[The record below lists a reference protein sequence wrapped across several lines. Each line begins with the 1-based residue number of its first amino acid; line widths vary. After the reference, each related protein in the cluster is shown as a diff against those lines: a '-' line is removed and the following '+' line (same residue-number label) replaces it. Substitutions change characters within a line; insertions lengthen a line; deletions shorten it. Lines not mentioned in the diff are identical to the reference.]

1 LTSVA
6 VRDRCVRLQDREAS
20 RTATRSTELR
30 MGGTWWPASRTVRDG
45 RTTRGG
51 VVAGRRAG
59 GMLLLG
65 VRRGRTAPPA
75 CACVPR
81 GHGPRRAAITFDR
94 LLRAAAAAPWPTR
107 PSSLF
112 LFVLTALH
120 CTDAHAS
127 TRIRVTTTSARS
139 DAAAAG
145 VDPSGSSFI
154 HLSLD
159 GCQIGEIYIYD
170 RS

>member
-1 LTSVA
+1 
-6 VRDRCVRLQDREAS
+6 
-20 RTATRSTELR
+20 

-75 CACVPR
+75 CARACVPR

-94 LLRAAAAAPWPTR
+94 LLRAAAAPWPTR

-112 LFVLTALH
+112 LSVLTALH
-120 CTDAHAS
+120 CTALH
-127 TRIRVTTTSARS
+127 RRARKHT
-139 DAAAAG
+139 D
-145 VDPSGSSFI
+145 SG
-154 HLSLD
+154 D
-159 GCQIGEIYIYD
+159 DDE
-170 RS
+170 REK